1 MLWRNKYLCFT
12 NNLTTNL
19 LFPNASARGES
30 IKDVLGG
37 GTEVSQKEGGG
48 KQKPSGRL
56 SKLVAEGKLELSN
69 SSTTDFFSR
78 GMLRLTLLLLP
89 VPAGLIGGV
98 EDAIGGS
105 LRLWLSQ

>member
-1 MLWRNKYLCFT
+1 MRRNKYICFI
-12 NNLTTNL
+12 NNLMTNL

-48 KQKPSGRL
+48 KQKPGGRL
-56 SKLVAEGKLELSN
+56 SKLMAEGKLELSN
-69 SSTTDFFSR
+69 SSTTGFFSR